1 MAQDQEYS
9 QHRAHPRIK
18 KLNLVQ
24 VSRFDEEG
32 FRADLATGRTLN
44 ISRGGMRLEL
54 HHPLPLR
61 SIVGLTLALDDEIV
75 DVRGKIVY
83 LEEMDPE
90 RCAMGIEFEGLGDE
104 ARRRIDRYVEK
115 ALPAGPDGADEEASS
130 SG

>member
-1 MAQDQEYS
+1 MAKDQDYP
-9 QHRAHPRIK
+9 QHRAYPRIK

-32 FRADLATGRTLN
+32 FRADLATGRTLD

-83 LEEMDPE
+83 LEEIDRD
-90 RCAMGIEFEGLGDE
+90 RCAMGIEFEELSDE
-104 ARRRIDRYVEK
+104 ALRRIDLYVEK
-115 ALPAGPDGADEEASS
+115 AIPDEPDG
-130 SG
+130 